1 MLTVHLIAAL
11 IDRSAGVG
19 AGWGSQYSL
28 THIVYLLLTVV
39 RRLRGRHLVDAR
51 GLRAVLHLEVLDQRA
66 LQATLLLVLRLL
78 RLLVSCQC
86 QCHLQVKRWISTMS
100 RR

>member
-1 MLTVHLIAAL
+1 MGEPVLAHTHSVLAA
-11 IDRSAGVG
+11 DG
-19 AGWGSQYSL
+19 
-28 THIVYLLLTVV
+28 VV
-39 RRLRGRHLVDAR
+39 RRLRGRRLVDAR
-51 GLRAVLHLEVLDQRA
+51 GLRAVLHLDALDQRA
-66 LQATLLLVLRLL
+66 SQATLLPVLLVL